1 MDTRRI
7 VDAHALAHGHHRGGR
22 TRHRHQPVKEESRS
36 AQLLEKRAHPLPR
49 PLASTFE
56 FAVGG
61 RIGSEKLLGD
71 AAAPDVER
79 ARPNRI
85 AARATGHDFC
95 GAAADVHDE
104 QTFAQK
110 VARRARERQRRLA
123 RAGDHRK
130 LDAAL
135 GKQALELARVA
146 CVARRR
152 RGDSR
157 HLNGTPRP
165 FEAGK
170 HLLVARDGVQHAAH
184 GLGPEHARGV
194 HAFAEVRDGVLAIK
208 LAQKPLLVDVGNEH
222 TAGHCADVDGG
233 IATGTDSAPSGPL
246 RHVGQHGPRRALRH
260 VPHASLLYSTPN
272 SGSRRVEYHVSG
284 ASMLSETML
293 ARNVDPSSG
302 RSRPRTLA
310 VSSPSFTQPNC
321 S

>member
-1 MDTRRI
+1 MRSRTATTVVAVPATATNRSRKNPEARNSSKNGRIPSRVHWRAHSSSRSEGGSEARNFSVTRR
-7 VDAHALAHGHHRGGR
+7 
-22 TRHRHQPVKEESRS
+22 
-36 AQLLEKRAHPLPR
+36 HPM
-49 PLASTFE
+49 SN
-56 FAVGG
+56 
-61 RIGSEKLLGD
+61 
-71 AAAPDVER
+71 ER
-79 ARPNRI
+79 ARTGSPPARPATTSVEPPPMSTTSRRSPKKSHDAPANDN
-85 AARATGHDFC
+85 AAS
-95 GAAADVHDE
+95 
-104 QTFAQK
+104 
-110 VARRARERQRRLA
+110 

-135 GKQALELARVA
+135 GKQVLELARVA

-157 HLNGTPRP
+157 HSNGTPRP
-165 FEAGK
+165 LETGK